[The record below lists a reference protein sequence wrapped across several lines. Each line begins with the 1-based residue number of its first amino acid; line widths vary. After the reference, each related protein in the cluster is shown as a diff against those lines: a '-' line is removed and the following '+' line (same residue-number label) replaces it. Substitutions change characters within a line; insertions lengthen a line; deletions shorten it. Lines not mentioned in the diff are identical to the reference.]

1 MPTSSHP
8 PRRHAVLRGHARA
21 ALGGGLALGLGAA
34 ALTAPGAAAGG
45 AAAAVLALA
54 LMAGALALVPAWPR
68 GVGPPAAAPP
78 HKTPEAA
85 VRDWAADGRGATL
98 ALVEARNLTDIVAAH
113 GPGAGEA
120 ALKALESRLTC
131 AAGDGACVTRRGE
144 AVFAVVLPG
153 AADDAGAGALGARL
167 LAAAEP
173 PVPAGTRHPKLHLA
187 VGLARGAP
195 AGAAPPYA
203 AAQAALSQ
211 ARLAPRGAWR
221 VHDAAM
227 AARMAARRS
236 LEAALPDLLRDG
248 RVEVLFQPQVRLPAG
263 GSPVAFEALARV
275 LHEGQPVAAADA
287 VPVAEDAGLIA
298 ALDRLVLARALAAA
312 AAWPGGAAAPRVSV
326 NLSAASLLAPGLAEM
341 LGAALARA
349 ALPPGRL
356 TLEVTE
362 RALLADWRGAVAAID
377 AVRRMGAR
385 VALDDFRAGHE
396 ALSHLRRLRLDE
408 VKLEGGLVRALETSR
423 EARFT
428 LDAVADLA
436 GELGMT
442 LIATGVETD
451 AQRIAA
457 AELGCDCA
465 QGHLFGRPVAAVQGS
480 GLLAAFAPGN
490 VAPVG

>member
-195 AGAAPPYA
+195 GGGRAALCRRPGRVVAGAA
-203 AAQAALSQ
+203 
-211 ARLAPRGAWR
+211 G
-221 VHDAAM
+221 
-227 AARMAARRS
+227 AARRLARS
-236 LEAALPDLLRDG
+236 RCGDG
-248 RVEVLFQPQVRLPAG
+248 RAHGRSPQ
-263 GSPVAFEALARV
+263 
-275 LHEGQPVAAADA
+275 
-287 VPVAEDAGLIA
+287 
-298 ALDRLVLARALAAA
+298 
-312 AAWPGGAAAPRVSV
+312 PGG
-326 NLSAASLLAPGLAEM
+326 G
-341 LGAALARA
+341 
-349 ALPPGRL
+349 
-356 TLEVTE
+356 
-362 RALLADWRGAVAAID
+362 VA
-377 AVRRMGAR
+377 
-385 VALDDFRAGHE
+385 
-396 ALSHLRRLRLDE
+396 
-408 VKLEGGLVRALETSR
+408 
-423 EARFT
+423 
-428 LDAVADLA
+428 
-436 GELGMT
+436 
-442 LIATGVETD
+442 
-451 AQRIAA
+451 
-457 AELGCDCA
+457 
-465 QGHLFGRPVAAVQGS
+465 RPVARR
-480 GLLAAFAPGN
+480 PG
-490 VAPVG
+490 